1 MPSGERS
8 ASLSRDAMEKF
19 LAQLYMLPGVRGTKS
34 YVVLTTYL
42 DRPIQAETTENWPEI
57 PLPS

>member
-1 MPSGERS
+1 
-8 ASLSRDAMEKF
+8 MEKF

-42 DRPIQAETTENWPEI
+42 DRPIQAEITENWPEI